1 VLADAGYDCIG
12 PRARDGAIVYEP
24 LADASE
30 LPVGI
35 QAHQAPGAYR
45 LQAQRDARCF
55 AGANGPQA
63 VKPLLFPPEETWWR
77 CSRDEDGRLQFQA
90 VTPQP
95 VRRAAVGRVTWV
107 LEQLEPGDRLGLRGP
122 FGHGWPMHD
131 AEGRDLVV
139 VTGGLGCAPV
149 VAAISYAVARRDRFR
164 RLVILQGVKHA
175 ADMIWCDRY
184 DAWARL
190 PDTQVRL
197 AADEPTKA
205 WTGHV
210 GLVTELLEQVR
221 FDPEQ
226 ALAMVCGPEPMML
239 ASARRLVELGI
250 PPARIWLSLERDFQ
264 CGVGH
269 CGHCQMGPYFVCRD
283 GPVFSYERIGWLLG
297 TPGF

>member
-1 VLADAGYDCIG
+1 MNELAPSPYLPHEAEVLERTAETPDLFTLRLRLVAAA
-12 PRARDGAIVYEP
+12 ART
-24 LADASE
+24 
-30 LPVGI
+30 
-35 QAHQAPGAYR
+35 AYR
-45 LQAQRDARCF
+45 FTPGQFNMLQLPGIGGVPISIASDPAR
-55 AGANGPQA
+55 
-63 VKPLLFPPEETWWR
+63 PETLDHTIR
-77 CSRDEDGRLQFQA
+77 
-90 VTPQP
+90 
-95 VRRAAVGRVTWV
+95 AVGRVTWV

-175 ADMIWCDRY
+175 ADMIWRERY

-210 GLVTELLEQVR
+210 GLVTDLLDQVR
-221 FDPEQ
+221 FDADQ
-226 ALAMVCGPEPMML
+226 ALAMICGPEPMML
-239 ASARRLVELGI
+239 ASARRLVELGV
-250 PPARIWLSLERDFQ
+250 PPTRIWLSLERHFQ

-269 CGHCQMGPYFVCRD
+269 CGHCQLGPNFVCRD